1 MSSSPGPL
9 IVMGK
14 MSAPFG
20 VKGWVKVTS
29 FTDPPEGILNY
40 KDWLL
45 VKNGATDHYSIAQGK
60 PHGKFVVVK
69 FDGID
74 NRDAAALLTHAE
86 IQVSRSQM
94 PTSDEDF
101 YWVDLIGLQVQN
113 KDAVDLGVVE
123 SLMETGANDVLV
135 VKGDR
140 ERLIPWIAEDVI
152 LTVDLDNSLII
163 VDWDPGF

>member
-1 MSSSPGPL
+1 MSSSEEPL

-14 MSAPFG
+14 MSSPFG

-29 FTDPPEGILNY
+29 YTDPPEGILNY

-45 VKNGATDHYSIAQGK
+45 VKNGATDNYSIAQGK

-74 NRDAAALLTHAE
+74 DRDEAALLTHAE

-94 PTSDEDF
+94 PKSDEEF
-101 YWVDLIGLQVQN
+101 YWADLIGLQVQN
-113 KDAVDLGVVE
+113 KDAVDFGVVE

-152 LTVDLDNSLII
+152 LTVDIDNSLIT
-163 VDWDPGF
+163 VDWDPEF